1 MRLNVKHSGASVAFT
16 RYCVEAFNLGAF
28 MAGFSF
34 ASPDKARAAI
44 YDAAM
49 LILTADAQVA
59 LPIDSQTI
67 RDLGELCRR
76 VEAGEKLSSSPLL
89 QL

>member
-1 MRLNVKHSGASVAFT
+1 
-16 RYCVEAFNLGAF
+16 

-34 ASPDKARAAI
+34 ASPEKARAAL

-49 LILTADAQVA
+49 LILAADAQVA

-67 RDLGELCRR
+67 LDLGELCRR
-76 VEAGEKLSSSPLL
+76 VQAGEKLSKSPLVDM
-89 QL
+89 